1 MAGNLCRVVDWQQ
14 IFGLRKFQ
22 IQSVKVEMPKNEVD
36 NNLILD
42 LIIFNNRKNNEN
54 REQFP

>member
-1 MAGNLCRVVDWQQ
+1 VVDWQQ